1 MKQLFNLIRQHRFYT
16 AICVIGTA
24 VTVAF
29 VMVVVMVYD
38 FRTANVAP
46 ETRRS
51 RTMYHDGTLL
61 CAMTAPVAWVIRGSD
76 RWLFT
81 PYMTVCRA

>member
-61 CAMTAPVAWVIRGSD
+61 MRNDGTNRMGYLSRPI
-76 RWLFT
+76 
-81 PYMTVCRA
+81 

>member
-1 MKQLFNLIRQHRFYT
+1 MKQLFNLIRFYT
-16 AICVIGTA
+16 AVCVIGTA
-24 VTVAF
+24 VTLAF

-51 RTMYHDGTLL
+51 RL
-61 CAMTAPVAWVIRGSD
+61 
-76 RWLFT
+76 
-81 PYMTVCRA
+81 